1 MEVGVAKEQNEIAQ
15 DFQGRAWKSKTL
27 PTPIMK
33 SDGHS
38 VKCSCTVLA
47 SGFLKHFCDLDDATK
62 YAGINF
68 FLQFNQPPTNDT
80 FTRAAKYPNF
90 CLHTGAPWE
99 SLEPSEDREQV

>member
-1 MEVGVAKEQNEIAQ
+1 MFLHLKYP
-15 DFQGRAWKSKTL
+15 L
-27 PTPIMK
+27 P
-33 SDGHS
+33 HS
-38 VKCSCTVLA
+38 FNVFLH

-80 FTRAAKYPNF
+80 FTRAARYPNF

-99 SLEPSEDREQV
+99 SLELGEDGKQVRTWWDGWTNGRQVKIKQKSDCAE